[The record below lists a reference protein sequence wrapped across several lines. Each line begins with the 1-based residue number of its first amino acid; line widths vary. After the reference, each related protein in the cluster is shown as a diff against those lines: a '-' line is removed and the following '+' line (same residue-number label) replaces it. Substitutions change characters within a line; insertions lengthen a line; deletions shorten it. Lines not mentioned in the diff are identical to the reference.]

1 MKFINSLNKSRFS
14 DHPLFFGKILHITV
28 HKKQHW
34 WFIFFAP
41 HHLKEDAE
49 SKHNLPLAAVD
60 EITSLFG
67 NRTTHR
73 VLHTYYYLGI
83 FNEIGEITIKQTAKR
98 PRLPCCSE

>member
-1 MKFINSLNKSRFS
+1 M
-14 DHPLFFGKILHITV
+14 

-73 VLHTYYYLGI
+73 VLHTYIGRYIELPGHF
-83 FNEIGEITIKQTAKR
+83 FNEMGEITIKQTAELFGKEANNAATR
-98 PRLPCCSE
+98 PDVDPIWGCSLPILE